1 MRALDES
8 VRRWGR
14 ALAVAESNAEDVFL
28 MSDTVVNGLPTS
40 KGREFGAGPTVV
52 MANERVA
59 KKLSTTTLKGD
70 ACAFVSHQMVSAT
83 RGLGAARWQQP
94 SSRALWFAPRRHSQ
108 GRRHANLLVVSQVCR
123 VHVDR
128 AGTVPGCAWNVLQ
141 QASQVRG

>member
-1 MRALDES
+1 M
-8 VRRWGR
+8 
-14 ALAVAESNAEDVFL
+14 AESNAEDVFL

-70 ACAFVSHQMVSAT
+70 ACAFVSHQKVSAT

-94 SSRALWFAPRRHSQ
+94 SSRALWFAPRRQSQ
-108 GRRHANLLVVSQVCR
+108 GRRHAHLLLVSQVCR

-128 AGTVPGCAWNVLQ
+128 AGTVPGCAWNVMQ